1 MSDEARVALT
11 STLVT
16 FIFSAGGFYI
26 WTRLKISQLQRSL
39 NEKFALCIQETRDRF
54 GECMNDI
61 NGVAARDR
69 DNARDERR
77 HYHNVTMAVLVAAP
91 PDKETEITKLL
102 QELGGEK

>member
-1 MSDEARVALT
+1 MTDEARVAVL
-11 STLVT
+11 SSIVT
-16 FIFSAGGFYI
+16 FIFSAGGFYV
-26 WTRLKISQLQRSL
+26 WVRLRVRELQRDL
-39 NEKFALCIQETRDRF
+39 AEGIQTCRMETAARF
-54 GECMNDI
+54 TECMNDI

-69 DNARDERR
+69 DNSRDERR